1 MSWPA
6 RLGRLMWNTFWLLRR
21 IFSFR
26 LTASRTRTKLEFKSL
41 EFVIY
46 RVGRHLMLARRA
58 GEHLADRIVN
68 RHVGVAEHQDIDP
81 NLNEEGFKVQLLFK
95 QFDIIVGGFV
105 LGLLAVPELSHWVVG
120 HPVDHVVD
128 QPVAKIVG
136 LAETKQVL
144 DRGRHVG
151 LGHVEEGVWVPN
163 GTAPRDKVRN
173 RRGPIWITKRNTHAK
188 PPILPAR
195 YGLAQMHQPAG

>member
-81 NLNEEGFKVQLLFK
+81 NLNEEGFKFHRLCK
-95 QFDIIVGGFV
+95 QYLV
-105 LGLLAVPELSHWVVG
+105 LGDGLLLVLQALPELSHWVVG
-120 HPVDHVVD
+120 
-128 QPVAKIVG
+128 
-136 LAETKQVL
+136 
-144 DRGRHVG
+144 
-151 LGHVEEGVWVPN
+151 
-163 GTAPRDKVRN
+163 
-173 RRGPIWITKRNTHAK
+173 
-188 PPILPAR
+188 
-195 YGLAQMHQPAG
+195 